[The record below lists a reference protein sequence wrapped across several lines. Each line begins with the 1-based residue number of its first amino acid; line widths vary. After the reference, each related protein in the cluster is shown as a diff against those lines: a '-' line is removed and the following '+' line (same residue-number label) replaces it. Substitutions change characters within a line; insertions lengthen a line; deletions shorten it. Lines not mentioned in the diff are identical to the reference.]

1 MTLPNKESNG
11 TQKEQVKQMFDDI
24 ALKYDFLNHFLTV
37 GIDKV
42 WRRKVCKIVKQGNH
56 KTILDVASGT
66 GDLAIALSQLDTEL
80 IKGIDISPK
89 MLALARKKVK
99 DRGLSEVIKFVRG
112 DAEDIKEENGSF
124 QVVTCAFGVRN
135 FENINNGLSEIYR
148 VLGDNGRFVILELSL
163 PRNRAI
169 RKLYRT
175 YFNHILPRWGKFI
188 SKDIFAYSYLP
199 KSVEEFPEQEEIIAT
214 LKEIGFRECF
224 VKTMHLGIATI
235 YVAQK

>member
-1 MTLPNKESNG
+1 MTLPNKENKG
-11 TQKEQVKQMFDDI
+11 TQKEQVKQMFDSI

-42 WRRKVCKIVKQGNH
+42 WRKRVCKIVKNGNH

-66 GDLAIALSQLDTEL
+66 GDLAIAMSRLDTQL

-89 MLALARKKVK
+89 MLDLARKKVK
-99 DRGLSEVIKFVRG
+99 EKGLSDVIKFIEG
-112 DAEDIKEENGSF
+112 DAEDIKEEDNSF

-135 FENINNGLSEIYR
+135 FENVIKGLSEIYR
-148 VLGDNGRFVILELSL
+148 VLEDGGRFVILELSL
-163 PRNRAI
+163 PRNRII

-175 YFNHILPRWGKFI
+175 YFNHILPLWGKYI
-188 SKDIFAYSYLP
+188 SKDVFAYSYLP

-214 LKEIGFRECF
+214 LIGIGFMECSA
-224 VKTMHLGIATI
+224 KTMHLGVATI